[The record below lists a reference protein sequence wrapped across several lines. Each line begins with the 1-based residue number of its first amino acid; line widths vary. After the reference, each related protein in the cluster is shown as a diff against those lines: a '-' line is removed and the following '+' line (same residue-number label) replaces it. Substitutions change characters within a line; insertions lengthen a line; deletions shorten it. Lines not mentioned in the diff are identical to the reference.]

1 MEQISC
7 LIGFTLVLS
16 SIYMSYYKKDNIL
29 FTEFNSLL
37 NQDQKEIYQKII
49 QERIMIYSIGSI
61 LGLSLGIFYLLKSKK
76 EKYRICKFVM
86 IIYLIKLGFYYFYPK
101 SPLMLYSL
109 TTKEQTDAWADIYTE
124 MKNKWKQSLFIGLLG
139 YLLVGS
145 YICKKCER
153 K

>member
-1 MEQISC
+1 
-7 LIGFTLVLS
+7 
-16 SIYMSYYKKDNIL
+16 MSYYKKDNIL